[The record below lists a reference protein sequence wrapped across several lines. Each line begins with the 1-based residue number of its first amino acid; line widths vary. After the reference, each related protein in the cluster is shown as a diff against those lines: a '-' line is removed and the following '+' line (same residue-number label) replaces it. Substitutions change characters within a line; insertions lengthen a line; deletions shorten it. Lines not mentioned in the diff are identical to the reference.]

1 MIIDPNNR
9 IFDRVPDIFNSP
21 YPGADVFADQAFTSL
36 LQRTSGDEKQ
46 SVGEAILSQ
55 AGAQAWNQATQMLWK
70 TKATIA
76 GDLLSDVWSK
86 VAWINPKT
94 DAIAGILA
102 EVPFAVS
109 ADPKVLASAMA
120 NVAID
125 LALNA
130 VSAIPVAGWIIGIV
144 VGIGRALA
152 GLFKGMIDNGA
163 SSPEERARLPWG
175 KYNRDIDQ
183 EWVRT
188 FIKIDAAG
196 VDWTPM
202 FAPPTDAIPWQL
214 LDGVD
219 QNDPKNILGKVLAP
233 FANKTVAYNGMY
245 GCLPGTFRVAGLL
258 QYRGRPQPPAE
269 SLRFYSDAT
278 IIQRYGDFT
287 QTGDFFPAL
296 QQLAGTT
303 WQQIAAGGPDAYK
316 VDCVKLESMW
326 RDWFS
331 ALYTSAMEQG
341 YGDYLLPYLARE
353 VHGEWR
359 LGANASGIISPAGT
373 DWEPVPLVTP
383 DTFKNGALSTP
394 KSRTSCMYTDG
405 MVNGKLV
412 ASSDLARRW
421 TRDAKTGAFIA
432 PPPSIYAGQE
442 GRICVP
448 WPPGDLL
455 LSKYRRA
462 DDAII
467 TPAVKA
473 VAQLQRRRLSRTLDC
488 AYVRPVAVGD
498 RPAYAA
504 FADKALR
511 THCME
516 MRKRLLT
523 HPARMKVDY
532 ETVRQVDPEY
542 ADALRDAGVPTTAAQ
557 RAAVMM
563 KFSASK
569 AATEPLDTKDPPVGP
584 PRPLQ
589 GGLPFDPN
597 PNPTPENE
605 QAGRSWMGPVVLGG
619 AALVTTIGIAI
630 GVARHRRP
638 AAAS

>member
-1 MIIDPNNR
+1 MIINPNND
-9 IFDRVPDIFNSP
+9 IFDRVPDVFSSP
-21 YPGADVFADQAFTSL
+21 YPGADVYADMAFTTL
-36 LQRTSGDEKQ
+36 MQRVDSNGAQTIGD
-46 SVGEAILSQ
+46 AILSQ

-70 TKATIA
+70 TKATLA
-76 GDLLSDVWSK
+76 GDLIGDVWAK
-86 VAWINPKT
+86 VASILPGNGE
-94 DAIAGILA
+94 IAGLLA
-102 EVPFAVS
+102 EVPFAIT
-109 ADPKVLASAMA
+109 ADPAQLIGAMA
-120 NVAID
+120 SVGID

-130 VSAIPVAGWIIGIV
+130 VSAIPVAGWIIGIA
-144 VGIGRALA
+144 VGIGKALA
-152 GLFKGMIDNGA
+152 ALFKGLRKGDNVDPA
-163 SSPEERARLPWG
+163 QRARLPWG
-175 KYNRDIDQ
+175 QYNREIDQ

-219 QNDPKNILGKVLAP
+219 KEDPKNVLGQVLAP

-258 QYRGRPQPPAE
+258 QYRPRPQRPDND
-269 SLRFYSDAT
+269 LRFYNDGT
-278 IIQRYGDFT
+278 IIQQNGDFT

-341 YGDYLLPYLARE
+341 YGTYILPYLARE

-359 LGANASGIISPAGT
+359 LGANASGILSPAGT
-373 DWEPVPLVTP
+373 DWSPVPLVTP
-383 DTFKNGALSTP
+383 ETFKTGALATP
-394 KSRTSCMYTDG
+394 KSRTRCMYTDV
-405 MVNGKLV
+405 MVDGKRV
-412 ASSDLARRW
+412 TSGDGGQRW

-432 PPPSIYAGQE
+432 PPPSPWAGRA
-442 GRICVP
+442 GHLCVP

-473 VAQLQRRRLSRTLDC
+473 VAQLQRRRLSRSLDC
-488 AYVRPVAVGD
+488 AYVRPFAVGD

-504 FADKALR
+504 FADKSLQA
-511 THCME
+511 HCVE

-523 HPARMKVDY
+523 HPARMQVEY
-532 ETVRQVDPEY
+532 ETVRAVDPEY
-542 ADALRDAGVPTTAAQ
+542 ADALRSAGVPTTAAQ
-557 RAAVMM
+557 RATAMM
-563 KFSASK
+563 KVAGFK
-569 AATEPLDTKDPPVGP
+569 AATQPLDPKEPPLGP

-589 GGLPFDPN
+589 GGLPFDP
-597 PNPTPENE
+597 TPDD
-605 QAGRSWMGPVVLGG
+605 AKTGRSWLGPVVLGG
-619 AALVTTIGIAI
+619 TALVTTIGVAI
-630 GVARHRRP
+630 GVARSRRAT
-638 AAAS
+638 AAH

>member
-1 MIIDPNNR
+1 MIVNPNNQL
-9 IFDRVPDIFNSP
+9 FDRVPDIFNSP
-21 YPGADVFADQAFTSL
+21 FPGADVYADDAFKIL
-36 LQRTSGDEKQ
+36 LQRASGDSKQ
-46 SVGEAILSQ
+46 SVGEALMSQ

-70 TKATIA
+70 TKATLA
-76 GDLLSDVWSK
+76 GDLLGDVWSK
-86 VAWINPKT
+86 VASIVPGSGE
-94 DAIAGILA
+94 IAGLLA
-102 EVPFAVS
+102 EVPFAIT
-109 ADPKVLASAMA
+109 ADPAQLIGAMA
-120 NVAID
+120 SVGID

-144 VGIGRALA
+144 VGIGKALA
-152 GLFKGMIDNGA
+152 ALFKGLGKDDNVDPA
-163 SSPEERARLPWG
+163 QRARLPWG

-202 FAPPTDAIPWQL
+202 FAPPTDAVTWQL

-219 QNDPKNILGKVLAP
+219 KDDPKTVLGQVLAP

-258 QYRGRPQPPAE
+258 QYRPRPQRPDND
-269 SLRFYSDAT
+269 LRFYNDGT
-278 IIQRYGDFT
+278 IIQQNGDFT

-341 YGDYLLPYLARE
+341 YGTYILPYLARE

-359 LGANASGIISPAGT
+359 LGTNASGIISPAGT
-373 DWEPVPLVTP
+373 DWSPVPLVTP
-383 DTFKNGALSTP
+383 ETFKTGALATP
-394 KSRTSCMYTDG
+394 KSRTRCMYTDV
-405 MVNGKLV
+405 MVDGKRIT
-412 ASSDLARRW
+412 SGDGGQRW

-432 PPPSIYAGQE
+432 PPPSPWAGRA
-442 GRICVP
+442 GHLCVP

-473 VAQLQRRRLSRTLDC
+473 VAQLQRRRLSRSLDC
-488 AYVRPVAVGD
+488 AYVRPFAVGD

-504 FADKALR
+504 FADKSLQA
-511 THCME
+511 HCVE

-523 HPARMKVDY
+523 HPARMQVEY
-532 ETVRQVDPEY
+532 ETVRAVDPEY
-542 ADALRDAGVPTTAAQ
+542 ADALRGAGVPTTAAQ
-557 RAAVMM
+557 RAAAMM
-563 KFSASK
+563 KVTGFK
-569 AATEPLDTKDPPVGP
+569 AATQPLDPKEPPLGP

-589 GGLPFDPN
+589 GGLPFDP
-597 PNPTPENE
+597 TPED
-605 QAGRSWMGPVVLGG
+605 AKTGRSWLGPVVLGG
-619 AALVTTIGIAI
+619 TALVTTIGVAI
-630 GVARHRRP
+630 GVARSRRVI
-638 AAAS
+638 AAH

>member
-1 MIIDPNNR
+1 VLINPNNR
-9 IFDRVPDIFNSP
+9 LFDRVPDIFTSP
-21 YPGADVFADQAFTSL
+21 FPGQDALADTAFTSL
-36 LQRTSGDEKQ
+36 MQRLDGGGQQTIGDE
-46 SVGEAILSQ
+46 ILSQ
-55 AGAQAWNQATQMLWK
+55 AGAQAWNQATQILWK

-76 GDLLSDVWSK
+76 GDLLGTVWSK
-86 VAWINPKT
+86 IASALPGNGE
-94 DAIAGILA
+94 IAGLLA

-109 ADPKVLASAMA
+109 ADPVQLLGAMA
-120 NVAID
+120 SVGID

-144 VGIGRALA
+144 VGIGKALA
-152 GLFKGMIDNGA
+152 ALFKGLRKGDNIDPA
-163 SSPEERARLPWG
+163 QRARLPWG
-175 KYNRDIDQ
+175 QYNRDIDQ

-202 FAPPTDAIPWQL
+202 FAPPTDALPWQL

-219 QNDPKNILGKVLAP
+219 KDDPKNVLGKVLAP

-258 QYRGRPQPPAE
+258 QYRGRPQSDE
-269 SLRFYSDAT
+269 EMRFYNDGT
-278 IIQRYGDFT
+278 IIQRHGDYT

-341 YGDYLLPYLARE
+341 YGTYILPYLARE
-353 VHGEWR
+353 VHDEWR
-359 LGANASGIISPAGT
+359 LGANASGIFSPAGT

-383 DTFKNGALSTP
+383 ETFKTGALATP
-394 KSRTSCMYTDG
+394 KSRTRCMFTDA
-405 MVNGKLV
+405 MVDGKIV
-412 ASSDLARRW
+412 TSGDGSRRW
-421 TRDAKTGAFIA
+421 ERDAKTGAFIA
-432 PPPSIYAGQE
+432 PPPSPFAGHK

-473 VAQLQRRRLSRTLDC
+473 VAQLQRRRLSRSLDC
-488 AYVRPVAVGD
+488 AYVRPFAVGD
-498 RPAYAA
+498 RSAYAA
-504 FADKALR
+504 FADKSLQA
-511 THCME
+511 HCVE

-523 HPARMKVDY
+523 HPARMQVEY
-532 ETVRQVDPEY
+532 ETVRAVDPEY

-557 RAAVMM
+557 RAAAMM
-563 KFSASK
+563 KMAGFK
-569 AATEPLDTKDPPVGP
+569 AATQPLDPKESPLGP

-589 GGLPFDPN
+589 GGLPFDP
-597 PNPTPENE
+597 TPDDTKT
-605 QAGRSWMGPVVLGG
+605 GRNWLGPVVLGG
-619 AALVTTIGIAI
+619 TALVTTIGLAI
-630 GVARHRRP
+630 GVARSRR
-638 AAAS
+638 AIVAH

>member
-1 MIIDPNNR
+1 MLINPNDR
-9 IFDRVPDIFNSP
+9 SFDRVPDIFTSP
-21 YPGADVFADQAFTSL
+21 FPGQDALANEAFATL
-36 LQRTSGDEKQ
+36 MQRLDGAEQQT
-46 SVGEAILSQ
+46 VGGAILSQ

-70 TKATIA
+70 TKATLA
-76 GDLLSDVWSK
+76 GDLLGDVWSK
-86 VAWINPKT
+86 VASVLPGSG
-94 DAIAGILA
+94 DIAGLLA
-102 EVPFAVS
+102 EVPFAIS
-109 ADPKVLASAMA
+109 ADPVQLLANMA
-120 NVAID
+120 SVGID

-144 VGIGRALA
+144 VGIGKALA
-152 GLFKGMIDNGA
+152 ALFKGLRKGENVDPA
-163 SSPEERARLPWG
+163 QRARLPWG
-175 KYNRDIDQ
+175 MYNRDIDQ

-219 QNDPKNILGKVLAP
+219 KDDPKHVLGKVLAP

-258 QYRGRPQPPAE
+258 QYRGRPQPPDDA
-269 SLRFYSDAT
+269 LRFYNDGT
-278 IIQRYGDFT
+278 IIQRHGDYT

-359 LGANASGIISPAGT
+359 LGANASGILSPAAT
-373 DWEPVPLVTP
+373 DWTPIPLVTP
-383 DTFKNGALSTP
+383 ATFKTGALASP
-394 KSRTSCMYTDG
+394 KSRTTCMFTEV
-405 MVNGKLV
+405 MVKGQRV
-412 ASSDLARRW
+412 SSGDMALRW
-421 TRDAKTGAFIA
+421 TRDAKTGEFIA
-432 PPPSIYAGQE
+432 PPPSSWAGRD
-442 GRICVP
+442 GLLCVP

-467 TPAVKA
+467 TPAVQA
-473 VAQLQRRRLSRTLDC
+473 VAQLQRRRLSRSLDC
-488 AYVRPVAVGD
+488 AYVRPHAVGD

-504 FADKALR
+504 FADKSLQA
-511 THCME
+511 HCVE

-523 HPARMKVDY
+523 HPARMQVEY
-532 ETVRQVDPEY
+532 ETVREVDPEY
-542 ADALRDAGVPTTAAQ
+542 ADALRSAGVPTTAAQ
-557 RAAVMM
+557 RATAMM
-563 KFSASK
+563 KMAGVK
-569 AATEPLDTKDPPVGP
+569 AANQPLDAKEPPMGP

-589 GGLPFDPN
+589 GGLPFDP
-597 PNPTPENE
+597 TPDEE
-605 QAGRSWMGPVVLGG
+605 KPSKRWLGPAVLGG
-619 AALVTTIGIAI
+619 AALVTTIGIAV
-630 GVARHRRP
+630 GVARNRRS
-638 AAAS
+638 ASM

>member
-1 MIIDPNNR
+1 MLINPNSR
-9 IFDRVPDIFNSP
+9 LFDRVPDIFTSP
-21 YPGADVFADQAFTSL
+21 FPGQDALADTAFTSL
-36 LQRTSGDEKQ
+36 MQRLDGADQQTIGD
-46 SVGEAILSQ
+46 AILSQ

-76 GDLLSDVWSK
+76 GDLLGDVWSK
-86 VAWINPKT
+86 VASLLPGNGE
-94 DAIAGILA
+94 IAGLLA
-102 EVPFAVS
+102 EVPFTIT
-109 ADPKVLASAMA
+109 ADPMQLLGAMA
-120 NVAID
+120 SVGID

-130 VSAIPVAGWIIGIV
+130 ISAIPVAGWIIGIV
-144 VGIGRALA
+144 VGIGKALA
-152 GLFKGMIDNGA
+152 ALFKGLRKGDNVDPA
-163 SSPEERARLPWG
+163 QRARLPWG
-175 KYNRDIDQ
+175 QYNRDIDQ

-202 FAPPTDAIPWQL
+202 FAPPTDAITWQL

-219 QNDPKNILGKVLAP
+219 KDDPKTVLGQVLAP

-258 QYRGRPQPPAE
+258 QYRPRPQRPDND
-269 SLRFYSDAT
+269 LRFYNDGT
-278 IIQRYGDFT
+278 IIQQNGDFT

-341 YGDYLLPYLARE
+341 YGTYILPYLARE

-359 LGANASGIISPAGT
+359 LGANASGILSPAGT

-383 DTFKNGALSTP
+383 DTFKTGALATP
-394 KSRTSCMYTDG
+394 KSRTHCMYTDA
-405 MVNGKLV
+405 MVNGKRV
-412 ASSDLARRW
+412 TSGDGSQRW

-432 PPPSIYAGQE
+432 PPPSPFAGHK

-473 VAQLQRRRLSRTLDC
+473 VAQLQRRRLSRSLDC
-488 AYVRPVAVGD
+488 AYVRPFAVGD

-504 FADKALR
+504 FADKSLQA
-511 THCME
+511 HCVE

-523 HPARMKVDY
+523 HPARMQVEY
-532 ETVRQVDPEY
+532 ETVRAVDPEY
-542 ADALRDAGVPTTAAQ
+542 ADALRGAGVPTTAAQ
-557 RAAVMM
+557 RAAAMM
-563 KFSASK
+563 KVTGFK
-569 AATEPLDTKDPPVGP
+569 AATQPLDPKEPPLGP

-589 GGLPFDPN
+589 GGLPFDP
-597 PNPTPENE
+597 TPDD
-605 QAGRSWMGPVVLGG
+605 AKDGRSWLGPVVLGG
-619 AALVTTIGIAI
+619 AALVTTIGLAI
-630 GVARHRRP
+630 GVARSRRTI
-638 AAAS
+638 AAH

>member
-1 MIIDPNNR
+1 MIINPNNN
-9 IFDRVPDIFNSP
+9 IFDRVPDIFISP
-21 YPGADVFADQAFTSL
+21 YPGADNFADLAFTTL
-36 LQRTSGDEKQ
+36 MQRVDGNGEQSIGD
-46 SVGEAILSQ
+46 AILSQ

-70 TKATIA
+70 TKATLA
-76 GDLLSDVWSK
+76 GDLLGEVWSK
-86 VAWINPKT
+86 VASINPGNGE
-94 DAIAGILA
+94 IAGLLA
-102 EVPFAVS
+102 EIPFTVTS
-109 ADPKVLASAMA
+109 DPLQLVGAMA
-120 NVAID
+120 SVAID

-144 VGIGRALA
+144 VGIGKALA
-152 GLFKGMIDNGA
+152 ALFKGLRKDDKVDPA
-163 SSPEERARLPWG
+163 QRARLPWG

-202 FAPPTDAIPWQL
+202 FAPPTDAVTWQL

-219 QNDPKNILGKVLAP
+219 KDDPKTVLGQVLAP

-258 QYRGRPQPPAE
+258 QYRPRPQRPDDD
-269 SLRFYSDAT
+269 LRFYNDGT
-278 IIQRYGDFT
+278 IIQQNGDFT

-341 YGDYLLPYLARE
+341 YGTYILPYLARE
-353 VHGEWR
+353 VHSEWR
-359 LGANASGIISPAGT
+359 LGANASGILSPAGT
-373 DWEPVPLVTP
+373 DWAPVPLVTP
-383 DTFKNGALSTP
+383 ETFKTGALATP
-394 KSRTSCMYTDG
+394 KSRTRCMYTDA
-405 MVNGKLV
+405 VVDGKIV
-412 ASSDLARRW
+412 TSGDGSHRW
-421 TRDAKTGAFIA
+421 ERDAKTGAFIA
-432 PPPSIYAGQE
+432 PPPSPFAGHK

-473 VAQLQRRRLSRTLDC
+473 VAQLQRRRLSRSLDC
-488 AYVRPVAVGD
+488 AYVRPIAVGD

-504 FADKALR
+504 FADKSLQA
-511 THCME
+511 HCIE

-523 HPARMKVDY
+523 HPARMQVEY
-532 ETVRQVDPEY
+532 ETVQAVDPEY
-542 ADALRDAGVPTTAAQ
+542 ADALRSAGVPTTAAQ
-557 RAAVMM
+557 RTAAMM
-563 KFSASK
+563 KMAGFK
-569 AATEPLDTKDPPVGP
+569 AATQPLDPKEPPMGP

-589 GGLPFDPN
+589 GGLPFDP
-597 PNPTPENE
+597 TPGDTTT
-605 QAGRSWMGPVVLGG
+605 GRSWLGPVVLGG
-619 AALVTTIGIAI
+619 AALVTTIGLAV
-630 GVARHRRP
+630 GVARSRQR
-638 AAAS
+638 AAAH